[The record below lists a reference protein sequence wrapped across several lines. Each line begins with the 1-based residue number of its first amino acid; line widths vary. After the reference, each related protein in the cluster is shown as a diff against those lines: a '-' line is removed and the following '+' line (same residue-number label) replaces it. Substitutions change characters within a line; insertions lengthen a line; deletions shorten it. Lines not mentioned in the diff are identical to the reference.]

1 MYRLESFAQMVEKG
15 IIDQINSYSFL
26 LIEWPKRIEQL
37 ELGQYA
43 HLLIK
48 KL

>member
-1 MYRLESFAQMVEKG
+1 
-15 IIDQINSYSFL
+15 

-48 KL
+48 KLWEQEREITVTLH